1 MSQSN
6 ALPEPSFLAFCSGMA
21 TQALMQLGEV
31 PFPDSGQRQENLPYA
46 RYTTDILK
54 ILRDKSAPNLNSEER
69 SYLDAAIED
78 LEARLTAKGYPSPIG

>member
-1 MSQSN
+1 MPSP
-6 ALPEPSFLAFCSGMA
+6 ALPEPSFLAFCSGLA

-46 RYTTDILK
+46 RYTTEILK
-54 ILRDKSAPNLNSEER
+54 ILRSKADATLNSEER

-78 LEARLTAKGYPSPIG
+78 LETRCTAKGA